1 LIDFYGVTNNTAAIR
16 PAACAPLPPAFN
28 DLCLKMRGFTGKNAQ
43 CDERQCVTIPKP
55 AQSPMPPA
63 VKFVLAAMVL
73 NAMGFGIIVPVVPRM
88 LMEISGLTI
97 DSVTAIGGWLAFTF
111 ALTQFIFSP
120 ILGNLSDRFG
130 RRPILLGS
138 LAGFSLDFF
147 VLAFAP
153 TLTWV
158 FMARAISGMFGASNG
173 PAQAVIADITPP
185 ELRARYFGLLGAAF
199 GIGFV
204 IGPVVGGLL
213 SGFGHRVP
221 FIVAGLLA
229 AMNVVYGYF
238 NLPETLMRENRRP
251 FDWRRANPVG
261 SLLHVQHLPGIGT
274 ISTVYLFWQLASLVY
289 PMTWAYY
296 TIGRYGWSE
305 QLIAGSLGLVGASMV
320 ATQILILPRVVA
332 RLGERKTAMI
342 GIAGAGLAMFGYIFA
357 SDAWMAFSL
366 LPLMAFQSLVH
377 ANLTSMMTRRADATN
392 QGEVQGFASGVM
404 AVGSIIAPLLYNP
417 ALAYFTGPH
426 APLIFHGAAFAI
438 ATSFAVIAL
447 IVLARMQVADRPDP
461 ALMARG

>member
-1 LIDFYGVTNNTAAIR
+1 VTETKPVQ
-16 PAACAPLPPAFN
+16 PA
-28 DLCLKMRGFTGKNAQ
+28 
-43 CDERQCVTIPKP
+43 
-55 AQSPMPPA
+55 MPSA

-88 LMEISGLTI
+88 LMEISGLKI
-97 DSVTAIGGWLAFTF
+97 DSVTAIGGWLSFTF
-111 ALTQFIFSP
+111 ALTQFVFSP

-158 FMARAISGMFGASNG
+158 FIARAISGMFGASNG

-185 ELRARYFGLLGAAF
+185 DLRARYFGLLGAAF

-204 IGPVVGGLL
+204 LGPVVGGML

-221 FIVAGLLA
+221 FIVAGMLA
-229 AMNVVYGYF
+229 AANVIYGYF
-238 NLPETLMRENRRP
+238 NLPETLLRENRRP
-251 FDWRRANPVG
+251 FDWRRASPVG
-261 SLLHVQHLPGIGT
+261 SLLHVRHLSGIAP

-305 QLIAGSLGLVGASMV
+305 KLIAGSLGLVGACMV
-320 ATQILILPRVVA
+320 GAQILVLPRVVA
-332 RLGERKTAMI
+332 RLGERKTAMV
-342 GIAGAGLAMFGYIFA
+342 GIMGAGLAMCGYILA
-357 SDAWMAFSL
+357 SNAWMAFAL

-377 ANLTSMMTRRADATN
+377 PNLTSMMTRRADATN

-417 ALAYFTGPH
+417 ALSWFTGPR
-426 APLIFHGAAFAI
+426 APFIFHGAAFALS
-438 ATSFAVIAL
+438 ASFAVIAL
-447 IVLARMQVADRPDP
+447 VTLSRIKTADRPDP
-461 ALMARG
+461 ALAPKVPNEFA